1 MYDIIEEQMISIEAI
16 EVFKIR
22 KLDYD
27 LWSIRVSSDR
37 FNELLGWLVVIC
49 KNGVIT
55 AYQEE
60 KRWWR

>member
-1 MYDIIEEQMISIEAI
+1 MISIEAI

-27 LWSIRVSSDR
+27 LRSICVSSDR